1 MSCVTSKNL
10 AIIRLY
16 GDTLLIKDKINTLS
30 NLYYV
35 QETKNLFTATWDCNG
50 VEVCIKIVN
59 IFVPIKRKCAHGS
72 PLAFI
77 RKELKISTRSSLI
90 NNFSIKWT

>member
-1 MSCVTSKNL
+1 MYKKPRIYL
-10 AIIRLY
+10 QRR
-16 GDTLLIKDKINTLS
+16 
-30 NLYYV
+30 
-35 QETKNLFTATWDCNG
+35 DCNG

-59 IFVPIKRKCAHGS
+59 IFVPIKRKCAQGS

-90 NNFSIKWT
+90 NNFSIKKKKKSTSNSVFEEMLKISITET

>member
-16 GDTLLIKDKINTLS
+16 GDTPLIKDKINTLS

-35 QETKNLFTATWDCNG
+35 QETKNLFTA
-50 VEVCIKIVN
+50 
-59 IFVPIKRKCAHGS
+59 S
-72 PLAFI
+72 
-77 RKELKISTRSSLI
+77 
-90 NNFSIKWT
+90 